1 MPANCTSKL
10 QPCDVGVQKPFKG
23 ALRAAAAA
31 KFGDLL
37 QRAADDGTAPADVK
51 FDLRTKAMKP
61 MVCQFIY
68 TAWKHLKDNR
78 DIVTNSWA
86 ASGLDAAWD
95 VNTQLAAYQLYGEGK
110 LFPTPTSKR
119 QAQATAA
126 ADASGMSGVEPDN
139 TLEAVPEVGEPTP
152 SKFVLHDEPDCTD
165 NAVLR
170 QLLDIHEEK
179 QHAFE
184 QLTAEEVAARREAAA
199 ARRNLE
205 IPGLEEAAAA
215 EEGDGGRVAKKRAK
229 KKSKAGKEAGAGAR
243 AKAGG
248 EAAAK
253 AGRKAGAKA
262 GGKAAAKAGGR
273 AVAKGRGKAGAG
285 RAGAKAGKG
294 ASAHGGEGAG
304 PSGQGGKKRAREE
317 SESEESEWE
326 DSCDSDSSDSDV
338 ELEVVPSDSEDEG
351 QDEGQ
356 GAAGEEAV
364 QALVDAIKASKER
377 AERVQQMRAM
387 TMQKRAQLYQLQAAQ

>member
-1 MPANCTSKL
+1 MHITPTRMQDALKKKCPGALIKYVPANCTSKL

-37 QRAADDGTAPADVK
+37 QRAANDGIAPADVK

-68 TAWKHLKDNR
+68 AGWKHLRDNR
-78 DIVTNSWA
+78 DIVTNAWA

-95 VNTQLAAYQLYGEGK
+95 VNTQLSAYQLYGEGK
-110 LFPTPTSKR
+110 LFPAPVSKR

-139 TLEAVPEVGEPTP
+139 TLEPVPEQGEPTP
-152 SKFVLHDEPDCTD
+152 CKFVLHDEPDCTD

-199 ARRNLE
+199 ARHNPE

-215 EEGDGGRVAKKRAK
+215 EEGDGGRVAKRRAK
-229 KKSKAGKEAGAGAR
+229 KKSKAGKEAVAGAR

-248 EAAAK
+248 
-253 AGRKAGAKA
+253 KAGAKA
-262 GGKAAAKAGGR
+262 GGKAGAKAGG
-273 AVAKGRGKAGAG
+273 K
-285 RAGAKAGKG
+285 AGAKAGK
-294 ASAHGGEGAG
+294 GAG

-326 DSCDSDSSDSDV
+326 GDSCDSDSSDSDV
-338 ELEVVPSDSEDEG
+338 EMEVVPSDSEDEG
-351 QDEGQ
+351 QG
-356 GAAGEEAV
+356 GAGEEAV
-364 QALVDAIKASKER
+364 QALADAIKAANER
-377 AERVQQMRAM
+377 AGRVEQMRAM
-387 TMQKRAQLYQLQAAQ
+387 TLQKRAQLYQLQAAQ